1 MTCHTRLNTIIGS
14 CTRRNGEQLARDR
27 RTQSA
32 MRFTSYTIR
41 LTIVIALVMSL
52 SGASFM
58 VSPAAACIGSEDPDS
73 ASHSGCCCRQACECG
88 SSCKARD
95 SQSQEDEQPSAT
107 ESSRRETGKPA
118 LDAAV
123 AVIGASCHRPLREI
137 ATANLVEIRPLQ
149 TLFDQH
155 TCLRA

>member
-1 MTCHTRLNTIIGS
+1 
-14 CTRRNGEQLARDR
+14 
-27 RTQSA
+27 
-32 MRFTSYTIR
+32 MRFTSYSIR
-41 LTIVIALVMSL
+41 LTIVIALVISL

-58 VSPAAACIGSEDPDS
+58 VSPAAACVGRGDPDS
-73 ASHSGCCCRQACECG
+73 ASRSGCCCRQACECG

-95 SQSQEDEQPSAT
+95 SQSQQDEQPSAT
-107 ESSRRETGKPA
+107 DSNRRETGKPA

-123 AVIGASCHRPLREI
+123 AVMGASCHLPLREI
-137 ATANLVEIRPLQ
+137 ATANEAEIRPLL